1 MCRHLHISPQAY
13 YRNYQYRKKVKI
25 EEDKIL
31 DFVRRERSK
40 NPKLGVRK
48 LYTKFRYYYP
58 LNKIKIGRDKFFELL
73 RKHDLLIKR
82 RRRYCR
88 TTNSNH
94 SFRVYKNLIK
104 DRQATAPHQVWV
116 SDITYI
122 NTYEGFLYLSLI
134 TDGYSRKIVG
144 YEVNDTLE
152 ATGCLRALDKA
163 IKQLSDNRYP
173 IHHSDRGS
181 QYCSYRYT
189 RRLLERDLSI
199 SMTEENHC
207 YENAKAERVNGIL
220 KDEYFLD
227 MKFMSKSIAR
237 RACKQAIYY
246 YNTDRP
252 HLSLEM
258 KTPQMVHNGVS
269 HYSTMEVN

>member
-1 MCRHLHISPQAY
+1 MCRYLKISSQAY
-13 YRNYQYRKKVKI
+13 YRNYQYRKKLEL

-31 DFVRRERSK
+31 SFVRRERSK

-48 LYTKFRYYYP
+48 LYIKFRSYYSSEE
-58 LNKIKIGRDKFFELL
+58 IKLGRDKFFELL

-94 SFRVYKNLIK
+94 SFKVYKNLIK
-104 DRQATAPHQVWV
+104 DRAATAPHQVWV

-122 NTYEGFLYLSLI
+122 NTHEGFLYLSLI

-163 IKQLSDNRYP
+163 INQLSSNRYP

-181 QYCSYRYT
+181 QYCSYQYT
-189 RRLLERDLSI
+189 KRLFDRDLSI

-227 MKFMSKSIAR
+227 IKFKSKSIAR
-237 RACKQAIYY
+237 RACKEAIYY

-252 HLSLEM
+252 HLSLGM
-258 KTPQMVHNGVS
+258 KTPEMVHNGV
-269 HYSTMEVN
+269 

>member
-1 MCRHLHISPQAY
+1 MCRYLHISPQAY
-13 YRNYQYRKKVKI
+13 YRNYQYCKKV
-25 EEDKIL
+25 EVAEDKIL
-31 DFVRRERSK
+31 EFVRVERSK

-48 LYTKFRYYYP
+48 LYSKFKCYHPYDE
-58 LNKIKIGRDKFFELL
+58 IKIGRDRFFKLL
-73 RKHDLLIKR
+73 REHDLLIKR
-82 RRRYCR
+82 RRRYCK

-94 SFRVYKNLIK
+94 SFRVYSNLIK
-104 DRQATAPHQVWV
+104 EREATAPNQIWV

-134 TDGYSRKIVG
+134 TDEYSRKIVG

-152 ATGCLRALDKA
+152 VTGCLRALDKA
-163 IKQLSDNRYP
+163 IKQLSNNRYP

-189 RRLLERDLSI
+189 KRLLDRSLSI

-227 MKFMSKSIAR
+227 MKFLNKTIAR
-237 RACKQAIYY
+237 RACKQAVYY

-252 HLSLEM
+252 HLALEM
-258 KTPQMVHNGVS
+258 KTPQMVHEGIS
-269 HYSTMEVN
+269 LYSIKELN

>member
-1 MCRHLHISPQAY
+1 MNISPQAY
-13 YRNYQYRKKVKI
+13 YRNYQYRKKIEV

-48 LYTKFRYYYP
+48 LYSKFRYYYP
-58 LNKIKIGRDKFFELL
+58 SNKIKIGRDKFFGLL
-73 RKHDLLIKR
+73 RNHDLLIKR

-104 DRQATAPHQVWV
+104 ERRSTAPHQVWV

-122 NTYEGFLYLSLI
+122 STYEGFLYLSLI
-134 TDGYSRKIVG
+134 TDEYSRKIVG

-189 RRLLERDLSI
+189 KRLLERDLSI

-252 HLSLEM
+252 HLSLDM

-269 HYSTMEVN
+269 YYSTQECN

>member
-1 MCRHLHISPQAY
+1 MCRYLNISPQAY
-13 YRNYQYRKKVKI
+13 YRNYQYRNKVEI

-48 LYTKFRYYYP
+48 LYSKFRYYYP
-58 LNKIKIGRDKFFELL
+58 SNRIKIGRDKFFELL

-94 SFRVYKNLIK
+94 SFRVYRNLIK
-104 DRQATAPHQVWV
+104 EREATAPHQVWV

-189 RRLLERDLSI
+189 KKLLERNLSI

-207 YENAKAERVNGIL
+207 YENSKAERVNGIL

-227 MKFMSKSIAR
+227 VKFMSKSIAR

-269 HYSTMEVN
+269 YYSTKEFN